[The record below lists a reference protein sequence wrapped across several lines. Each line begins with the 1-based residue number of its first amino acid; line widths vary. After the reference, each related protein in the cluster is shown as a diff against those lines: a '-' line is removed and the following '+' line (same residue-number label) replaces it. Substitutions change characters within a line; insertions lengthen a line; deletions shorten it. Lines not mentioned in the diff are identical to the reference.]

1 MKNPSKPLRTAYIQ
15 ALKAATGLPVFYKLL
30 PAGNKATE
38 YILLDS
44 MSKSRIIRAKVDYYE
59 WQVRINVNIYSIRP
73 AGTSNQGRVDDIEE
87 IVRETIGDALPV
99 EGWYNKN
106 TDEVSQQDL
115 STVGQTTFTDR
126 SLIIFEHW
134 LCEKPIITT

>member
-1 MKNPSKPLRTAYIQ
+1 MRNPSKPLRTAYIQ
-15 ALKAATGLPVFYKLL
+15 ALKLTTGLPVFYKLL
-30 PAGNKATE
+30 PAGNTAKE

-44 MSKSRIIRAKVDYYE
+44 MSKSRIVKAKVDYYE
-59 WQVRINVNIYSIRP
+59 WQVRVNVNIYSIRP
-73 AGTSNQGRVDDIEE
+73 AGTSNQGHVDDIEE
-87 IVRETIGDALPV
+87 IVRETISTSLPV

-115 STVGQTTFTDR
+115 STAGQTTFTDR

-134 LCEKPIITT
+134 LSERETTT

>member
-15 ALKAATGLPVFYKLL
+15 ALKTATGLPVYYKLL
-30 PAGNKATE
+30 PSGSTAKE

-44 MSKSRIIRAKVDYYE
+44 MSKSRIVKAKVDYYE
-59 WQVRINVNIYSIRP
+59 WQVRVNVNIYSIRP

-87 IVRETIGDALPV
+87 VVRATIGTALPV
-99 EGWYNKN
+99 DGWYNKN

-126 SLIIFEHW
+126 SLIIFEH
-134 LCEKPIITT
+134 LLTEKPIITT

>member
-30 PAGNKATE
+30 PAGSTAKE

-44 MSKSRIIRAKVDYYE
+44 MSKSRIVRAKVDYYE

-87 IVRETIGDALPV
+87 IVRTTIGTSLPV
-99 EGWYNKN
+99 DGWYNKN
-106 TDEVSQQDL
+106 TNEISQQDL
-115 STVGQTTFTDR
+115 STAGQTTFTDR

-134 LCEKPIITT
+134 LTEKPIITT

>member
-15 ALKAATGLPVFYKLL
+15 ALKTATGLPVYYKLL
-30 PAGNKATE
+30 PSGSTDKE

-44 MSKSRIIRAKVDYYE
+44 MSKSRIVKAKVDYYE
-59 WQVRINVNIYSIRP
+59 WQVRVNVNIYSIRP

-87 IVRETIGDALPV
+87 TVRETIGTALPV
-99 EGWYNKN
+99 VGWYNKN

-126 SLIIFEHW
+126 SSVIFEHW
-134 LCEKPIITT
+134 LTEKETTT

>member
-1 MKNPSKPLRTAYIQ
+1 MRNPSKPLRTAYIQ
-15 ALKAATGLPVFYKLL
+15 ALKTATGLPVYYKLL
-30 PAGNKATE
+30 PSGSTSKE

-44 MSKSRIIRAKVDYYE
+44 MSKSRIVKAKVDYYE
-59 WQVRINVNIYSIRP
+59 WQVRVNVNIYSIRP

-87 IVRETIGDALPV
+87 VVRATIGTALPV
-99 EGWYNKN
+99 DGWYNKN

-134 LCEKPIITT
+134 LTEKPIITT